1 MTAAAVQPRAGRGGG
16 GGGEDEREELLVV
29 AGEASGDLHGA
40 RLLTELRRLVP
51 GIGAFGLGGG
61 ELRAAGLEAIADSSE
76 VAVVGIV
83 EVLKV
88 LPRIRQVFG
97 ALLAEVDRRRPR
109 AAVLIDFPDFNLRL
123 ARRLARRGIPVIYY
137 ISPQVW
143 AWRRGRV
150 RTIARRVDRMLVL
163 FAFEVDFYRRSGV
176 PAVHVGHP
184 LVDEVPRLPS
194 AWDRAPASAD
204 AAAEPLRLALLPGS
218 RRSEVEALLPVMLE
232 AAARL
237 ATTMPIAVTLIRA
250 PGIPEALL
258 ARYVEQARRRREAGG
273 AAGAGPAPP
282 VRVVSDDRFGAIA
295 DSHLALCASG
305 TATLEVGLLGTPMI
319 VLYRLAWW
327 TYVLARLLVRL
338 PNFAMVNLVL
348 GREVVPE
355 LLQGEAE
362 PERIAAE
369 ASRLLRDGE
378 ARARLRAGLAE
389 LRPRLGEGGAS
400 ARAAWQVA
408 EMLARLR
415 AAGGAGEDG
424 AAA

>member
-1 MTAAAVQPRAGRGGG
+1 M
-16 GGGEDEREELLVV
+16 V

-40 RLLTELRRLVP
+40 RLLAELRRLVP
-51 GIGAFGLGGG
+51 AVSAFGLGGA
-61 ELRAAGLEAIADSSE
+61 ELRAAGLDAVADSSE
-76 VAVVGIV
+76 VAVVGVV

-88 LPRIRQVFG
+88 LPRVRQVFA

-123 ARRLARRGIPVIYY
+123 AGRLARRGIPVIYY

-150 RTIARRVDRMLVL
+150 RTIARRVDEMLVL
-163 FAFEVDFYRRSGV
+163 FPFEVEFYRRSGV
-176 PAVHVGHP
+176 RAVHVGHP

-194 AWDRAPASAD
+194 AWDREPAAG
-204 AAAEPLRLALLPGS
+204 EPYRLALLPGS
-218 RRSEVEALLPVMLE
+218 RRSEIAALLPAMLA
-232 AAARL
+232 AAARVAAEL
-237 ATTMPIAVTLIRA
+237 PVAVTLIRA

-258 ARYVEQARRRREAGG
+258 SQHVEAFRRRDAGG
-273 AAGAGPAPP
+273 VWRRGRQGRRGPGGSGASGELP
-282 VRVVSDDRFGAIA
+282 VRVESEDRFGAIA
-295 DSHLALCASG
+295 GSHLALCASG

-319 VLYRLAWW
+319 VLYRLARWS
-327 TYVLARLLVRL
+327 YLLARLLVRL

-369 ASRLLRDGE
+369 ALRLLGDSQ
-378 ARARLRAGLAE
+378 ARARVRAGLAE

-400 ARAAWQVA
+400 ARAARAVA
-408 EMLARLR
+408 DVLARAR
-415 AAGGAGEDG
+415 RG
-424 AAA
+424 AAAA